1 VKLFRKLDK
10 VIPTNRFDL
19 ETWLADPSRNIAVSG
34 LGVTLLA
41 GQITELE
48 KRCIAMHTCIETPSR
63 QREREKG
70 DETLCDSHLAPEHQ
84 AEFELPIIKNHRAA

>member
-1 VKLFRKLDK
+1 MKLFRKPDK

-34 LGVTLLA
+34 LGVALLA
-41 GQITELE
+41 AQITELE

-63 QREREKG
+63 QRERKKG
-70 DETLCDSHLAPEHQ
+70 DETLCDSHLASEHQ
-84 AEFELPIIKNHRAA
+84 AEFELPIIKNLCAA